1 MMLLWYTSRSAGLLS
16 QILLSATMVLGIT
29 GVMRLNAP
37 GWPRFVLTHLH
48 RNLSLLTLVFLVVHI
63 STAVI
68 DPYVSIRWIDA
79 VVPFTSSYE
88 TLWLGLGAVALE
100 LVIALI
106 ATSLLRARIGLA
118 TWRGLHWATYACW
131 PIAVIHGLGIGGQD
145 TRTPWIVALTGAC
158 VAVVLGALAWRLVVA
173 PSNHPQPV
181 GATRRVGVTRR

>member
-1 MMLLWYTSRSAGLLS
+1 MMLLWYASRSAGLLA

-29 GVMRLNAP
+29 GVMRITAA

-48 RNLSLLTLVFLVVHI
+48 RNLSLLTLVFLAVHI

-88 TLWLGLGAVALE
+88 TFWLGLGAVALE
-100 LVIALI
+100 LLITLI
-106 ATSLLRARIGLA
+106 ATSLLRPRIGLA
-118 TWRGLHWATYACW
+118 TWRGLHWAAYACW

-158 VAVVLGALAWRLVVA
+158 VAVVLGALAWRLLAA
-173 PSNHPQPV
+173 PGKHPEPA
-181 GATRRVGVTRR
+181 GATRQVEVTRR

>member
-29 GVMRLNAP
+29 GVMRLNTP

-88 TLWLGLGAVALE
+88 TLW
-100 LVIALI
+100 LI

-158 VAVVLGALAWRLVVA
+158 VAVVLGALAWRLVAA
-173 PSNHPQPV
+173 PRNHPQPV
-181 GATRRVGVTRR
+181 GAIRRVGVTRR